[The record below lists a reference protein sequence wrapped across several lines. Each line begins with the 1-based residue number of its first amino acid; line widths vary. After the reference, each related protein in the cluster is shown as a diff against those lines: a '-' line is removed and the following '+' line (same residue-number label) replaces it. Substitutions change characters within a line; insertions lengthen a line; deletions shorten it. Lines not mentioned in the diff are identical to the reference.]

1 MAVTLNNRAFTHAK
15 ELISKGDFV
24 KDERDDWS
32 EHKPSADQENK
43 YLEKHGWQD
52 YGRWYLGVDDE
63 MGEDTKG
70 HYKFPYGDFK
80 KVHRCGVISAES
92 RAAQQDY
99 EDIDNAFA
107 HLHGL
112 IDGAHD

>member
-15 ELISKGDFV
+15 ELISKGEFV

-32 EHKPSADQENK
+32 EHQPSAEQENK

-63 MGEDTKG
+63 MGEDT
-70 HYKFPYGDFK
+70 K